1 MGVVFGVH
9 LSWVV
14 LRWGYW
20 GEVQWCAY
28 ALCLTCFHFAEFIV
42 TAINQPGDVSYDS
55 YLINHS
61 RAYTVA
67 AVSSWVEFWVEARV
81 TPGLKGSGFLTAL
94 GICMMF
100 LGQVLRTDAMCTAGS
115 NFTHLVAL
123 SRRSSH
129 VLVDRGIYSLFRH
142 PAYLGWFVW
151 SVGTQVT
158 LGNPLCTLAYA
169 LAAWSFF
176 ADRIPVE
183 EAALLDMFGVRY
195 ARYARRT
202 MIGIPFIHSPALLP
216 EALSR
221 GEGEAGEEG
230 EEGEQGGQGGATPV
244 EGRDERDP
252 LSQEGGGGDTA
263 SSGRGK

>member
-1 MGVVFGVH
+1 LGVVFGVH
-9 LSWVV
+9 LSWLV

-28 ALCLTCFHFAEFIV
+28 ALCLSCFHFAEFIV

-67 AVSSWVEFWVEARV
+67 AVSSWVEFWVEAKL

-94 GICMMF
+94 GICMMV

-183 EAALLDMFGVRY
+183 EAALLDMFGGRY

-216 EALSR
+216 EALAR

-230 EEGEQGGQGGATPV
+230 EQGGVG
-244 EGRDERDP
+244 EGRGVTTSE
-252 LSQEGGGGDTA
+252 EGDTGTA